1 MGVVSPLK
9 GVERI
14 LVSIK
19 KARLVAS
26 GGRGDAELSLPLFRT
41 ECHHQ
46 NLALPQGRSR

>member
-1 MGVVSPLK
+1 MQ
-9 GVERI
+9 I

-41 ECHHQ
+41 EYHRQ
-46 NLALPQGRSR
+46 NLVFPQVRSQ

>member
-1 MGVVSPLK
+1 MPLTMKVVSPPK

-26 GGRGDAELSLPLFRT
+26 GGRGDAAKQSP
-41 ECHHQ
+41 
-46 NLALPQGRSR
+46 SI